1 MYPAHAANT
10 FPVVRDQQKLG
21 HISRGNNSIEMRTE
35 RCGCCQHMS
44 VQIPQKDNFCKF
56 SNKVLF
62 CDQFLKSDK
71 VKSTAYLSAVYVFH
85 CSLTKEEVY
94 EIALRHGTHKVRRW
108 NKTKGHVN
116 MCSRD
121 RYGHSTGSI
130 RSRLTLRRLMS
141 YIYGAPILDVSRS
154 HTTTQHSR

>member
-1 MYPAHAANT
+1 MGIHDEQSQQKLATIVVCFGLLSLYTYFFFWPGPFVTAPTDLLAVSYYVCYPMYPAHAANT

-94 EIALRHGTHKVRRW
+94 EIALRHGTHKVRR
-108 NKTKGHVN
+108 
-116 MCSRD
+116 
-121 RYGHSTGSI
+121 
-130 RSRLTLRRLMS
+130 
-141 YIYGAPILDVSRS
+141 
-154 HTTTQHSR
+154 